1 MKRYFLYLLLLL
13 SPLSVLAQMQSSTQS
28 QSEALWRAGVLPNET
43 QAVLSQLSG
52 GSSGTGGNSDI
63 SIGQSGS
70 GNRVGLTG
78 SGTANQLNF
87 NQNGDGNQLSLEL
100 FGDGNSFGFSQ
111 NGSGNVLDL
120 RNVRANGERLDISQ
134 QGSGNRLTSDGYP
147 VATGVPIR
155 IEQTGGMQLQI
166 TNVR

>member
-1 MKRYFLYLLLLL
+1 MKHYFLYLFLLL
-13 SPLSVLAQMQSSTQS
+13 PLGVLAQRQTST
-28 QSEALWRAGVLPNET
+28 QSEALWRAGVLPNES
-43 QAVLSQLSG
+43 QAILSQLAA

-78 SGTANQLNF
+78 SVRANRLDF
-87 NQNGDGNQLSLEL
+87 NQNGNGNQLDLEL

-111 NGSGNVLDL
+111 NGSSNVLDL
-120 RNVRANGERLDISQ
+120 RNVQATGERLDISQ
-134 QGSGNRLTSDGYP
+134 QGNGNRLTSDGYP
-147 VATGVPIR
+147 VATGVPVR
-155 IEQTGGMQLQI
+155 IEQRGGMQLQI

>member
-1 MKRYFLYLLLLL
+1 MKHYLSYLLLLL
-13 SPLSVLAQMQSSTQS
+13 PLGVMAQTQIAT
-28 QSEALWRAGVLPNET
+28 QSEALWRAGVLPNES
-43 QAVLSQLSG
+43 QAILSQLAG
-52 GSSGTGGNSDI
+52 GLPGTGGNDDI

-70 GNRVGLTG
+70 GNGVSLTG
-78 SGTANQLNF
+78 SGRANRLNL

-111 NGSGNVLDL
+111 NGSGNMLDL
-120 RNVRANGERLDISQ
+120 RNVQATGERLDISQ
-134 QGSGNRLTSDGYP
+134 QGIGNRLTSDGYP